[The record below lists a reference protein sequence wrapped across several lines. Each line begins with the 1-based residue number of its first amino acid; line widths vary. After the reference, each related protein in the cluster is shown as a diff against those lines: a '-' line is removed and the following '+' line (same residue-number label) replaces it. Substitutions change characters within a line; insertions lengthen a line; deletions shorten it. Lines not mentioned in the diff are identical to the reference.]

1 MRCLAYQHADG
12 SRARVV
18 FRPDSSAH
26 SKPRTVGSCARVTVA
41 PAAQALAP
49 NPNNLLKTRA
59 LPPPSESE
67 GRGVGGRQQQQRP
80 PPPKAPEGEKVC
92 DSSSYTFDELVGPI
106 KEDACGSYEVR
117 LAWGLVRA
125 AGMLGWRV

>member
-1 MRCLAYQHADG
+1 M
-12 SRARVV
+12 
-18 FRPDSSAH
+18 
-26 SKPRTVGSCARVTVA
+26 GSCARVTVA

-67 GRGVGGRQQQQRP
+67 SRGSRQQRRPP

-92 DSSSYTFDELVGPI
+92 DSTSYTFDELVGPI
-106 KEDACGSYEVR
+106 KGDACGSYEVR
-117 LAWGLVRA
+117 LTDLGFVRVLGTLGLKL
-125 AGMLGWRV
+125 LGLNQTLRHIPHSVLTVART